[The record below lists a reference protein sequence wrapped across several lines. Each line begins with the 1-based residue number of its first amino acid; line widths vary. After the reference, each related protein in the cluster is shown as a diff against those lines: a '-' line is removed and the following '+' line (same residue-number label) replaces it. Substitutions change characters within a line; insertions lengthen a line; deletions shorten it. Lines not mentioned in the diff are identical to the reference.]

1 MLKLN
6 DKVTIEVTVSGIKLT
21 SKTMTV
27 KALLV
32 SLNVPDKN
40 WHLFLAEDK
49 LDSLQDRLCI
59 RVFNDFFSYEEHLIS
74 DILKIKE
81 HLISDIL
88 KMLKTM
94 ISLKKEVRKTITHK
108 EFNQFL
114 DWTESK
120 YPDFCFSGEAYKSE
134 KLNEIKEELEHEY
147 SSDPHKEYLISDVVK
162 AFETIEYE
170 QNDKFKTKSVKSLL
184 AQWLKEMD

>member
-27 KALLV
+27 KALLI
-32 SLNVPDKN
+32 SLNILDED
-40 WHLFLAEDK
+40 WHLFLGK
-49 LDSLQDRLCI
+49 NGLDNLQKDVLCLRL
-59 RVFNDFFSYEEHLIS
+59 VDDSS
-74 DILKIKE
+74 
-81 HLISDIL
+81 
-88 KMLKTM
+88 

-120 YPDFCFSGEAYKSE
+120 YPDFCFYGEACESE
-134 KLNEIKEELEHEY
+134 KLNEIKEKLEHEY

-162 AFETIEYE
+162 AFKTIEYE

-184 AQWLKEMD
+184 NQWLKEMD